1 MQNVLSPQLNL
12 TRNLQQRYSRMI
24 KQIRKMFKKIKYLIV
39 ESLLVNGTKGEQD
52 DTVYMYKPFP

>member
-24 KQIRKMFKKIKYLIV
+24 KQIRKMFKNIKYLIV